1 MEGSDDRS
9 RQGRCVM
16 GSAIETLGYPNRTAA
31 VVALRAQGL
40 TTRVIAA
47 KVGIDPKT
55 VSALENSASRAS
67 VAGNR
72 TRRCSNS
79 VEFDYALRE
88 QLRRHARVRDLSVEA
103 LARLILE
110 TVVYSD
116 LVDAVLDDG
125 KAGA

>member
-1 MEGSDDRS
+1 
-9 RQGRCVM
+9 M
-16 GSAIETLGYPNRTAA
+16 GSAIETLGYPSRTAA

-55 VSALENSASRAS
+55 VSALENNSASRAS

>member
-1 MEGSDDRS
+1 
-9 RQGRCVM
+9 M
-16 GSAIETLGYPNRTAA
+16 GGAIETLGYPTRTAA
-31 VVALRAQGL
+31 VVALREQGL
-40 TTRVIAA
+40 STKAIAA
-47 KVGIDPKT
+47 KIGIAPKT
-55 VSALENSASRAS
+55 VSALENSATRVPAP
-67 VAGNR
+67 GNR
-72 TRRCSNS
+72 TRRSSNS

-88 QLRRHARVRDLSVEA
+88 QLRRHARVRDVSVEA